1 MISNIKGARTPSKKW
16 KYSATKAEKEK
27 KYKKTKGQH
36 QILWYLLFAQQL
48 NLQSNIFCQLVSYK
62 GNLGG
67 DDIIVQKWPKDQ
79 MIQILASKDN

>member
-1 MISNIKGARTPSKKW
+1 M
-16 KYSATKAEKEK
+16 
-27 KYKKTKGQH
+27 
-36 QILWYLLFAQQL
+36 
-48 NLQSNIFCQLVSYK
+48 NIFCQLVSYK

>member
-1 MISNIKGARTPSKKW
+1 MNKSDLPLHYA
-16 KYSATKAEKEK
+16 
-27 KYKKTKGQH
+27 
-36 QILWYLLFAQQL
+36 LFIL
-48 NLQSNIFCQLVSYK
+48 NLQSNIFCQLVYYK